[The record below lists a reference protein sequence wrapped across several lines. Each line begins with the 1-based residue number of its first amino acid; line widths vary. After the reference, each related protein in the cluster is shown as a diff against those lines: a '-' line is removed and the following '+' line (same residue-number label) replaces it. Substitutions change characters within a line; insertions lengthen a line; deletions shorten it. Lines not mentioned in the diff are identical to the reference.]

1 MNECYE
7 IRIERVVSH
16 PSGYDHRSPQM
27 VINAELTDLA
37 VAKIMAAITNEI
49 TKLAGEK

>member
-1 MNECYE
+1 MSECYE
-7 IRIERVVSH
+7 IRIEKITYH

-37 VAKIMAAITNEI
+37 VAKMMAAITNEI
-49 TKLAGEK
+49 TKLAGD